1 MGQKGVYLNLVGVDV
16 QNKTRE
22 ELVTIF
28 QEILQSGIHGISFSA
43 YGNDQKPGDQLS
55 TDLIEE
61 RMRIIQPYVK
71 WVRSFSCTDGNEEIP
86 RIAHEK
92 GIKTMVGAWLGEE
105 PDKNENE
112 IKNVIKVAND
122 GYADI
127 VAVGNEVLLRKDL
140 SLEALIDQINRVKN
154 EIPDGIPV
162 GYVDA
167 YYVFDQYPD
176 LVNVCDVILIN
187 CYPFWEG
194 CSLEYSPLYLKGMHS
209 IAEKCGQGKKIIIS
223 ETGWP
228 NKGSAVWGA
237 EPSYEAALKYFIST
251 CKWAEEENI
260 EYFYFASF
268 DEGWKI
274 AAEGDVGAYWGIW
287 DKDHNPKYVH
297 GSWNYEN
304 DK

>member
-1 MGQKGVYLNLVGVDV
+1 MGQRGIYLNLVGVDV
-16 QNKTRE
+16 VNKNRE

-28 QEILQSGIHGISFSA
+28 KEILNEGIHGIGFSA
-43 YGNDQKPGDQLS
+43 YANDQKPGDQLS
-55 TDLIEE
+55 IDLIEE
-61 RMRIIQPYVK
+61 RMRIIKPHVK
-71 WVRSFSCTDGNEEIP
+71 WVRSFSCTEGNEEIP
-86 RIAHEK
+86 RIAHEM

-105 PDKNENE
+105 PEKNENE
-112 IKNVIKVAND
+112 IQNVIKVAKA
-122 GYADI
+122 GHADI
-127 VAVGNEVLLRKDL
+127 VAVGNEVLLRDDL
-140 SLEALIDQINRVKN
+140 SLEDLITQINRVKK
-154 EIPDGIPV
+154 ELPDTPV

-167 YYVFDQYPD
+167 YYVFDKHPE
-176 LVNVCDVILIN
+176 LVDVCDVILIN

-194 CSLEYSPLYLKGMHS
+194 CSLDYSPLYLKGMYQ
-209 IAEKCGQGKKIIIS
+209 IAEKCSKGKKVIIS

-228 NKGSAVWGA
+228 NRGTPVWGA
-237 EPSYEAALKYFIST
+237 EPSYEGALKYFIST

-287 DKDHNPKYVH
+287 DKDHNLKFDH
-297 GSWNYEN
+297 GSYNYVN